1 MTWLVVR
8 VRSDV
13 GVERSIKETMHMLN
27 LTRVNHAVLIPE
39 GPQYRGMLQKA
50 KDYITWGEISEE
62 TINSLISERGRM
74 VGNKPVTD
82 EVVKENSEFDDI
94 ASLAK
99 AIASGDATAKDV
111 EGMKRVFRLH
121 PPRGAKGWGG
131 IKRSFR
137 VGGALGARGDEIE
150 ALVARMM

>member
-1 MTWLVVR
+1 MTWLVIR

-39 GPQYRGMLQKA
+39 SDQYRGMLQKA
-50 KDYITWGEISEE
+50 KDYITWGEVSED
-62 TINSLISERGRM
+62 TINTLLSERGRM
-74 VGNKPVTD
+74 IGDKPVTD
-82 EVVKENSEFDDI
+82 EVVADNSEFSDI
-94 ASLAK
+94 GSLAK
-99 AIASGDATAKDV
+99 AIASGDATVKNV

-137 VGGALGARGDEIE
+137 VGGALGPRGDAIE
-150 ALVARMM
+150 ALAARMI